1 MSEATA
7 VLKEIGTVKNFQN
20 LVDIYGEI
28 ASIRMMKIRDSVLK
42 NRDYIF
48 SITQIFYDA
57 LGSFLKHASKATLKQ
72 KLFKNNRIT
81 FLSHN
86 GKMVFV
92 LISANTGFY
101 GDVVK
106 ATFKKFLDDLNINDP
121 EVTIIG
127 RVGRK
132 IFTETFPKKPYTF
145 FELPD
150 YGSDKD
156 KLLAIINHL
165 VQYDE
170 VRVYYSAYDT
180 VLNQKA
186 LMSNLSAGTTLIK
199 RAEKTKEEFIFEPS
213 VEEIL
218 MFFEKEVFGS
228 FFDQTIK
235 ENQLSKLSGRI
246 LAMDRASQSIKNRL
260 KLINFDYLKIKHRE
274 MNKKQLGLLQS
285 MVYK

>member
-1 MSEATA
+1 MSQIKWITN
-7 VLKEIGTVKNFQN
+7 EIETVNNFKN
-20 LVDIYGEI
+20 LCDIYGEI
-28 ASIRMMKIRDSVLK
+28 ASIRMMKIREAVLK

-48 SITQIFYDA
+48 SITQIFYDTLA
-57 LGSFLKHASKATLKQ
+57 SFLRRGSHISKMHMTPGT
-72 KLFKNNRIT
+72 NRIT

-92 LISANTGFY
+92 FISANTGFY

-106 ATFKKFLDDLNINDP
+106 KTFNKFFNDLKTNEA

-127 RVGRK
+127 KIGKK
-132 IFTETFPKKPYTF
+132 IFTENFPQKPYTF

-150 YGSDKD
+150 YGTDKN

-180 VLNQKA
+180 VINQRP
-186 LMSNLSAGTTLIK
+186 LMSNLTAGTTLIQK
-199 RAEKTKEEFIFEPS
+199 AEKSKEEFIFEPS

-228 FFDQTIK
+228 FFDQTIR

-246 LAMDRASQSIKNRL
+246 MAMDRASISIKNRL
-260 KLINFDYLKIKHRE
+260 KDVNFDYLKIRHRE
-274 MNKKQLGLLQS
+274 MNKKQLSSLQS
-285 MVYK
+285 LLYH

>member
-1 MSEATA
+1 MSQ
-7 VLKEIGTVKNFQN
+7 LKWIKNEIETVNNFKN
-20 LVDIYGEI
+20 LSDIYGEI
-28 ASIRMMKIRDSVLK
+28 ASIRMMKIRESVLK

-48 SITQIFYDA
+48 SITQIFYEA
-57 LGSFLKHASKATLKQ
+57 LASFLRKTTKISLNKKFLK
-72 KLFKNNRIT
+72 KNRIT

-101 GDVVK
+101 GDVVTK
-106 ATFKKFLDDLNINDP
+106 TFNKFVNELKTSDA

-127 RVGRK
+127 KIGKK
-132 IFTETFPKKPYTF
+132 IFSENFPKRPFTF

-150 YGSDKD
+150 YGSDKN

-180 VLNQKA
+180 VINQRP
-186 LMSNLSAGTTLIK
+186 LMSNLTAGTTLIQK
-199 RAEKTKEEFIFEPS
+199 AEKSKEEFIFEPS

-246 LAMDRASQSIKNRL
+246 MAMDRASLSIKNRI
-260 KLINFDYLKIKHRE
+260 KEINFDYLKIRHRE
-274 MNKKQLGLLQS
+274 MNKKQLSLLQS
-285 MVYK
+285 LVYH

>member
-1 MSEATA
+1 MSA
-7 VLKEIGTVKNFQN
+7 VKEIEKEIETVKNFKN
-20 LVDIYGEI
+20 LTDIYGEI
-28 ASIRMMKIRDSVLK
+28 ASIRMMKIRDAVLK
-42 NRDYIF
+42 NRDYVF

-57 LGSFLKHASKATLKQ
+57 LGSFLKRATRASKLRVMRG
-72 KLFKNNRIT
+72 NNRIT

-92 LISANTGFY
+92 FISSNTGFY

-106 ATFKKFLDDLNINDP
+106 RTFNKFIDEIKNDDP
-121 EVTIIG
+121 EITIIG
-127 RVGRK
+127 K
-132 IFTETFPKKPYTF
+132 IGKKMFSESFPKKEFTF

-150 YGSDKD
+150 YGSDKNN
-156 KLLAIINHL
+156 LLAIINHL

-180 VLNQKA
+180 VINQRP
-186 LMSNLSAGTTLIK
+186 LMSNLTAGTTLIE
-199 RAEKTKEEFIFEPS
+199 RAEKSKEEFIFEPS

-228 FFDQTIK
+228 FFDQTIR

-246 LAMDRASQSIKNRL
+246 MAMDRASQSINNRL
-260 KLINFDYLKIKHRE
+260 KSINFEYLKIRHRQ
-274 MNKKQLGLLQS
+274 MNKKQLSSLQS
-285 MVYK
+285 LLYH

>member
-1 MSEATA
+1 MSE
-7 VLKEIGTVKNFQN
+7 VKEIINEINITNNFKN

-28 ASIRMMKIRDSVLK
+28 ASIRMMKVRNTVLK
-42 NRDYIF
+42 NREYVF
-48 SITQIFYDA
+48 SITQIFFDA
-57 LGSFLKHASKATLKQ
+57 LGSFLKRASTVSLNQ
-72 KLFKNNRIT
+72 KIFKNNRIT

-92 LISANTGFY
+92 LVSSNTGFY
-101 GDVVK
+101 GDVIMK
-106 ATFKKFLDDLNINDP
+106 TFKKFLKDLKITDA

-127 RVGRK
+127 KVGKK
-132 IFTETFPKKPYTF
+132 IFTENFPKRPYTF

-150 YGSDKD
+150 FGTDKN

-180 VLNQKA
+180 VLNQIPT
-186 LMSNLSAGTTLIK
+186 MSNLTAGTTLI
-199 RAEKTKEEFIFEPS
+199 EKTKKSKDEYIFEPT

-228 FFDQTIK
+228 FFDQTIR
-235 ENQLSKLSGRI
+235 ESQLSKLSGRI
-246 LAMDRASQSIKNRL
+246 MAMDRASLSINNRL
-260 KLINFDYLKIKHRE
+260 KSINFEYLKTKHRD
-274 MNKKQLGLLQS
+274 MNKKQLSLLQS
-285 MVYK
+285 LVYH

>member
-1 MSEATA
+1 MSE
-7 VLKEIGTVKNFQN
+7 VKEIQDEIYIVNNFKN

-28 ASIRMMKIRDSVLK
+28 ASIRMMKIRTSVLN
-42 NRDYIF
+42 NRNYIF
-48 SITQIFYDA
+48 SITQIFFDTLSA
-57 LGSFLKHASKATLKQ
+57 FLKRASKTSLNQ

-86 GKMVFV
+86 GKTVFV
-92 LISANTGFY
+92 LVTSNTGFY
-101 GDVVK
+101 GDVIK
-106 ATFKKFLDDLNINDP
+106 TTFNKFMTDFNKSDA

-127 RVGRK
+127 KVGKK
-132 IFTETFPKKPYTF
+132 IFSENFPKNPYTF
-145 FELPD
+145 FDLPD
-150 YGSDKD
+150 YGTDKD

-170 VRVYYSAYDT
+170 VRVYYSAYVT
-180 VLNQKA
+180 VLNQA
-186 LMSNLSAGTTLIK
+186 PTMSNLTAGTTLI
-199 RAEKTKEEFIFEPS
+199 EKTKNLKDEYIFEPN
-213 VEEIL
+213 VEDIL

-246 LAMDRASQSIKNRL
+246 MAMDRASLSIKNKLR
-260 KLINFDYLKIKHRE
+260 LINYDYLKIKHRQ

-285 MVYK
+285 LVYH

>member
-1 MSEATA
+1 MSEIKE
-7 VLKEIGTVKNFQN
+7 VIKEIDTINDFKN

-28 ASIRMMKIRDSVLK
+28 ASIRMMKIRTNVLN
-42 NRDYIF
+42 NRNYVF
-48 SITQIFYDA
+48 SITQIFFDA
-57 LGSFLKHASKATLKQ
+57 LSSFLKRASQVSLNQ
-72 KLFKNNRIT
+72 KLFKSNRIT
-81 FLSHN
+81 FLPHN

-92 LISANTGFY
+92 LVASNTGFY
-101 GDVVK
+101 GDVVMT
-106 ATFKKFLDDLNINDP
+106 TFKKFVDELKGEDA

-127 RVGRK
+127 KVGKK
-132 IFTETFPKKPYTF
+132 IFTESFPKKPYTF

-150 YGSDKD
+150 YGSDKN

-180 VLNQKA
+180 VLNQRPVV
-186 LMSNLSAGTTLIK
+186 SNLTAGTTLIE
-199 RAEKTKEEFIFEPS
+199 RAKKTKEEYIFEPS

-235 ENQLSKLSGRI
+235 EDQLSKLSGRI
-246 LAMDRASQSIKNRL
+246 MAMDRASMSIKNRL
-260 KLINFDYLKIKHRE
+260 KSINFDYLKIKHRHS
-274 MNKKQLGLLQS
+274 NKKQLSLLQS
-285 MVYK
+285 LVYH

>member
-1 MSEATA
+1 MSEITEIE
-7 VLKEIGTVKNFQN
+7 KEIETVKNFKN
-20 LVDIYGEI
+20 LTNIYGEI
-28 ASIRMMKIRDSVLK
+28 ASIRMMKIRDAVLK

-48 SITQIFYDA
+48 SITQIFYDTLA
-57 LGSFLKHASKATLKQ
+57 SFLKRGSRASKMHMMT
-72 KLFKNNRIT
+72 KNNRIT

-92 LISANTGFY
+92 FISSNTGFY

-106 ATFKKFLDDLNINDP
+106 KTFNKFIEDIKSNDP
-121 EVTIIG
+121 EITIIG
-127 RVGRK
+127 K
-132 IFTETFPKKPYTF
+132 IGKKMFTESFPKKQYTF

-150 YGSDKD
+150 YGSDKNQ
-156 KLLAIINHL
+156 LLQVINHL

-180 VLNQKA
+180 VINQRP
-186 LMSNLSAGTTLIK
+186 LMSNLTAGTTLIQK
-199 RAEKTKEEFIFEPS
+199 AEKSKEEFIFEPS

-228 FFDQTIK
+228 FFDQTIR

-246 LAMDRASQSIKNRL
+246 MAMDRASQTINNRL
-260 KLINFDYLKIKHRE
+260 KLINFDYLKIRHRQ
-274 MNKKQLGLLQS
+274 MNKKQLSSLQS
-285 MVYK
+285 LLYH